1 MKGRTHLT
9 IGIGI
14 GAVCSALYA
23 DSLQTAAIYTA
34 VAAFSSLSADLDGTS
49 MLSSKIGKLSRLL
62 RGLFVWG
69 GAAGLIACA
78 ALYFGAEWSN
88 TTAWIASGLTLI
100 LGLLTQSGF
109 LRDLLVSLIG
119 AGLLFYGWP
128 SGTTWLIGLGVFIGI
143 APWLNHRGM
152 THTLWAVAAWGW
164 IGLEFE
170 QCYKIENAGLVAV
183 YGYLSHLVADTL
195 TPSGVKWFYPLLNKS
210 LKLRLFK

>member
-23 DSLQTAAIYTA
+23 DSLQSAGIYLA
-34 VAAFSSLSADLDGTS
+34 VAGFSSLSADLDGTS
-49 MLSSKIGKLSRLL
+49 MLSSKLGKLSRLL
-62 RGLFVWG
+62 RSLFVWG
-69 GAAGLIACA
+69 GAGGLAACV
-78 ALYFGAEWSN
+78 ALYFGADWSR
-88 TTAWIASGLTLI
+88 TPVWIVSGLAFM

-119 AGLLFYGWP
+119 AGLVFYGWP
-128 SGTTWLIGLGVFIGI
+128 SGMTWLIGLGVFIAI

-152 THTLWAVAAWGW
+152 THTVWAAAAWAW

-170 QCYKIENAGLVAV
+170 GHYHVEHAGLVAV
-183 YGYLSHLVADTL
+183 YGYLSHLIADTL

>member
-14 GAVCSALYA
+14 GIVCSALYA

-34 VAAFSSLSADLDGTS
+34 VAGFSSLSADLDGTS
-49 MLSSKIGKLSRLL
+49 MLSSKLGKLSRLL
-62 RGLFVWG
+62 RELFVWSG
-69 GAAGLIACA
+69 IIGLAACA
-78 ALYFGAEWSN
+78 ALYFVADWSS
-88 TTAWIASGLTLI
+88 TAAWIASGVVFM
-100 LGLLTQSGF
+100 LGLVTQSGF
-109 LRDLLVSLIG
+109 LRNLLVSLIG
-119 AGLLFYGWP
+119 VGLLFYGWP
-128 SGTTWLIGLGVFIGI
+128 NGVTWLIGLGVFIGI

-152 THTLWAVAAWGW
+152 THTVWAAGVWTW
-164 IGLEFE
+164 IALEFE
-170 QCYKIENAGLVAV
+170 RHYQIEHAANVAV